1 MKTKL
6 RALLIGI
13 AITTAPLSAT
23 ANHIKAPTVPDR
35 SLFTLSR
42 ELTTPCGVFE
52 QYTLRDNDSL
62 WSLHYLKGGKH
73 PLLIWHRVREPL
85 KEALTE
91 NMWLDR
97 DQDGHIDEFETDLK
111 KMFTKYQTP
120 CDASTL
126 K

>member
-1 MKTKL
+1 MKTGL
-6 RALLIGI
+6 LALLLGI
-13 AITTAPLSAT
+13 TVMTISLPAT
-23 ANHIKAPTVPDR
+23 ANHIKAPAVPDK

-42 ELTTPCGVFE
+42 ELKTSCGVLE
-52 QYTLRDNDSL
+52 VYTLRDNDSV
-62 WSLHYLKGGKH
+62 WSLHYLNGGKH
-73 PLLIWHRVREPL
+73 PLLIWHRVREPM

-97 DQDGHIDEFETDLK
+97 DQDGHIDEFETNLIT
-111 KMFTKYQTP
+111 MFTKYPTP